1 QVEVK
6 DPASALLAAIR
17 IKAAIKSVKN
27 LDVRMAIGIGVKSRS
42 SASVIESEGEAFIRS
57 GEQFESLKKLRQ
69 TLAIRTGWPDFDRDM
84 NVFFRLACIPMDS
97 WSKSSAEL
105 VSLLVTQ
112 ERLTQTAIAKKLG
125 VTQPAVSERQ
135 NRAHYDEIMDLEKLY
150 REKIA
155 RLTSTT

>member
-1 QVEVK
+1 
-6 DPASALLAAIR
+6 
-17 IKAAIKSVKN
+17 
-27 LDVRMAIGIGVKSRS
+27 
-42 SASVIESEGEAFIRS
+42 
-57 GEQFESLKKLRQ
+57 
-69 TLAIRTGWPDFDRDM
+69 
-84 NVFFRLACIPMDS
+84 MDS